1 MGLLDSIFN
10 TPEGRMGLGLLALG
24 QMPRSQGFQGL
35 MGLMA
40 SQDDAA
46 RMKADTEWKQEKANR
61 ERQQWQAQD
70 AAAQQ
75 AARVQA
81 AIPGLFGVT
90 TQGSVSIPEQ
100 DGVPFVSQGVKVD
113 QPSMRTRGFDVQR
126 ALEMQMT
133 PEQIQK
139 YYELSNLGR
148 QEVARTVEGMENGR
162 PVTLQYDKYGQPV
175 GRGVEQWKA
184 PVQVNRGDRVDFVSP
199 VTMQQQGT
207 FGINMSPSERDASA
221 RGWAGQKLARE
232 KFAIEQ
238 QQGGKPTFNADAGGF
253 IYQPSPSNPQGA
265 IVPLQGLQ
273 KPLNDVQ
280 SKALLFGTRMQESDK
295 VINDLNRQGKS
306 FSTPGANAGFG
317 IGGIVNMVNSES
329 AQMLDQAK
337 RDFINATLRRES
349 GAAIAESE
357 FTNAEKQYFPQIGDS
372 PKVIEQ
378 KARNRALAAQ
388 GVLAE
393 VPKGAPSLRTGGA
406 TGSFDAPRSPMKGQV
421 VQGYRFKGGDPGDQS
436 NWEKQ

>member
-1 MGLLDSIFN
+1 
-10 TPEGRMGLGLLALG
+10 MGLGLLALG

-126 ALEMQMT
+126 ALELQMT

-253 IYQPSPSNPQGA
+253 IYPPSPSNPQGA
-265 IVPLQGLQ
+265 IVPLQGFQ

-393 VPKGAPSLRTGGA
+393 VPKGAPGLRTGGA
-406 TGSFDAPRSPMKGQV
+406 TGSFDATRAPMKGQV

>member
-1 MGLLDSIFN
+1 
-10 TPEGRMGLGLLALG
+10 
-24 QMPRSQGFQGL
+24 
-35 MGLMA
+35 
-40 SQDDAA
+40 
-46 RMKADTEWKQEKANR
+46 
-61 ERQQWQAQD
+61 
-70 AAAQQ
+70 
-75 AARVQA
+75 
-81 AIPGLFGVT
+81 
-90 TQGSVSIPEQ
+90 
-100 DGVPFVSQGVKVD
+100 
-113 QPSMRTRGFDVQR
+113 
-126 ALEMQMT
+126 
-133 PEQIQK
+133 
-139 YYELSNLGR
+139 
-148 QEVARTVEGMENGR
+148 
-162 PVTLQYDKYGQPV
+162 
-175 GRGVEQWKA
+175 
-184 PVQVNRGDRVDFVSP
+184 
-199 VTMQQQGT
+199 
-207 FGINMSPSERDASA
+207 
-221 RGWAGQKLARE
+221 
-232 KFAIEQ
+232 
-238 QQGGKPTFNADAGGF
+238 
-253 IYQPSPSNPQGA
+253 
-265 IVPLQGLQ
+265 VPLQGFQ

>member
-1 MGLLDSIFN
+1 MAGLLDSIFSS
-10 TPEGRMGLGLLALG
+10 PEGRMGLGLLALG
-24 QMPRSQGFQGL
+24 QMPKSQGMPGL
-35 MGLMA
+35 MSLLA
-40 SQDDAA
+40 S
-46 RMKADTEWKQEKANR
+46 
-61 ERQQWQAQD
+61 QD
-70 AAAQQ
+70 AAAKAKADGEWQGEARGRQRKEWERADASAQAQAQQ
-75 AARVQA
+75 RA
-81 AIPGLFGVT
+81 AIPTLFAEG
-90 TQGSVSIPEQ
+90 Q
-100 DGVPFVSQGVKVD
+100 DGGVG
-113 QPSMRTRGFDVQR
+113 GFDVQQAIR
-126 ALEMQMT
+126 LGIDPKM
-133 PEQIQK
+133 IQ
-139 YYELSNLGR
+139 ELSGLRNVGR
-148 QEVARTVEGMENGR
+148 AKVARTVEGMDENGR
-162 PVTLQYDKYGQPV
+162 PVTYQVDEFGQRV
-175 GRGVEQWKA
+175 GDGIGQWKA
-184 PVQVNRGDRVDFVSP
+184 PVAVNQGDRTTFVDP
-199 VTMQQQGT
+199 ATLQQRGS
-207 FGINMSPSERDASA
+207 FGVNMSQAERDASA

-265 IVPLQGLQ
+265 IVPLQGFQ

-393 VPKGAPSLRTGGA
+393 VPKGAPGLRTGGA
-406 TGSFDAPRSPMKGQV
+406 TGSFDATRAPMKGQV